1 MKGLHQA
8 FLVISHPRLANTV
21 KLIRLLRDSPH
32 VLNSIHPLQCDHL
45 FSNYT
50 RILQVIDLLRET
62 DLLLRLLVGIRRL
75 AIIMGITL

>member
-1 MKGLHQA
+1 MKGSHQA
-8 FLVISHPRLANTV
+8 LLVISHPRLANTV

-50 RILQVIDLLRET
+50 RILQLIN
-62 DLLLRLLVGIRRL
+62 LLLHLLVEIHRL